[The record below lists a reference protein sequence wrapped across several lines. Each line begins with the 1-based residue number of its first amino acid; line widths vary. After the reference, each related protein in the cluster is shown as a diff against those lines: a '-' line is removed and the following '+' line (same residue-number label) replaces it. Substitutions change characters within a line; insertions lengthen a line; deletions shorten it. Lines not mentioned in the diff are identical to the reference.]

1 MLEESRKDNQGSG
14 QDQLSVAISD
24 SLLHMVLVEASD
36 GWGLRYIAESGIMC
50 LFCADLH
57 WFSIGGVW
65 SMLAAVVTGE
75 SPLSMV
81 AMVTN

>member
-1 MLEESRKDNQGSG
+1 MAGVCD
-14 QDQLSVAISD
+14 
-24 SLLHMVLVEASD
+24 
-36 GWGLRYIAESGIMC
+36 IAESGFMC

-57 WFSIGGVW
+57 WFSIEGVRT
-65 SMLAAVVTGE
+65 MLAAVVTGD

>member
-1 MLEESRKDNQGSG
+1 MAGVCD
-14 QDQLSVAISD
+14 
-24 SLLHMVLVEASD
+24 
-36 GWGLRYIAESGIMC
+36 IAESGIMC

-65 SMLAAVVTGE
+65 SMLGAVVTGD